1 MASARPSFTA
11 LAGPVFA
18 GEQIALLTLQSRA
31 AAAFHKRDE
40 GVMNLALDRFQPR
53 NVIRVFRQERIE
65 LRLVL
70 AEV

>member
-1 MASARPSFTA
+1 
-11 LAGPVFA
+11 
-18 GEQIALLTLQSRA
+18 
-31 AAAFHKRDE
+31 
-40 GVMNLALDRFQPR
+40 MNLALDRFQPR